1 MITIKSILKI
11 YKLKKKK
18 EVKALDNVS
27 LTFSGNGITFI
38 LGKSG
43 SGKSTLLNILG
54 GLDKPTS
61 GELIIDGKNTS
72 TFKESDYDDYRNN
85 YLGFIFQDY
94 NLLDEFNVIDNIELS
109 LKIKNNECNKEKIDK
124 ILEELEIK
132 DLSLRKINELSGGQK
147 QRVAI
152 ARALVKEPS
161 LILADE
167 PTGALDEDTSLQ
179 LMEVLKRLSK
189 DKLIIVVSH
198 NRELASKFG
207 DRIIELKDG
216 KVISDTLN
224 RKEEINE
231 SNNQNE
237 SSLDKNYHKGKLPLL
252 TSLKIG
258 LRNLRLKKVKL
269 FFTLFLSFFSF
280 TLFGLVSTLL
290 FFDGENVTASALKSI
305 DTNSYIIFKNNP
317 DPNFSY
323 NNNLSELKTLEEE
336 FKIDIDPISTSLDY
350 NSYPSNTNFY
360 PLDSNGIV
368 SSIYGEI
375 YLDENRIND
384 LDFSLIDGKY
394 PSKKDEVALTDFHF
408 LNFTQFGFT
417 DYTDSSDG
425 KIIEPSEIKNY
436 SDLIGK
442 TINIDGK
449 KFKITG
455 FIKTNIAEDFLNKFS
470 LIYNKDYK
478 NSSYETINNDF
489 TISYEQN
496 YSNLLYVSKEFY
508 DDLVD
513 FNGFL
518 NVSNIKYSNDLILD
532 SFSINIPLMDD
543 DYYWSYIDSISS
555 LNKID
560 RDYVFFDS
568 TKTKLEKNEI
578 LISSSIYEDHK
589 DFFDSENSKDF
600 NYSMR
605 YSLNGEEVNA
615 EGKIVGYFNDE
626 DSLKMNSI
634 VLDEDFYSE
643 LTNGYEYG
651 FNSFIFKNNSNETDN
666 AFKTFVHNKF
676 GSDYSNKFVINNNI
690 VAKISGISKSFKL
703 LKFGLS
709 ICGVFLAI
717 FSMILF
723 GNFIS
728 NSISYRKKEIGILR
742 ALGCRKID
750 VFSIFF
756 FEGLAIALI
765 NFVLSL
771 IGTIVCVVVINNYLT
786 SFILVKA
793 SYLNI
798 GIIEILLLLLIS
810 ILASTI
816 STYIPTYHYTKKNPF
831 DAINGK

>member
-1 MITIKSILKI
+1 MIKIESISKI

-94 NLLDEFNVIDNIELS
+94 NLLDEFNVINNIELS
-109 LKIKNNECNKEKIDK
+109 LKIKNSECNKEKIDK
-124 ILEELEIK
+124 ILEDLEIK

-216 KVISDTLN
+216 KIISDTLN
-224 RKEEINE
+224 TKEEINE

-237 SSLDKNYHKGKLPLL
+237 SSLDKSYHKGKLPLL

-280 TLFGLVSTLL
+280 TLFGLVSTLI
-290 FFDGENVTASALKSI
+290 FFNGENVTASALKSI
-305 DTNSYIIFKNNP
+305 DTNSYIIFKNNQNP
-317 DPNFSY
+317 TISF

-336 FKIDIDPISTSLDY
+336 FNINIDPISTSLDY
-350 NSYPSNTNFY
+350 NSSSSNTNFY
-360 PLDSNGIV
+360 PLDLNGKLT
-368 SSIYGEI
+368 SIYGEI
-375 YLDENRIND
+375 YLDESRINN
-384 LDFSLIDGKY
+384 LGFSLVDGKY
-394 PSKKDEVALTDFHF
+394 PSKKDEIALTDFHF

-436 SDLIGK
+436 SDLTGK
-442 TINIDGK
+442 IINIGGK

-470 LIYNKDYK
+470 LIYNNDYK
-478 NSSYETINNDF
+478 NSLYETIYNNF
-489 TISYEQN
+489 TISYERN

-508 DDLVD
+508 DDLTN

-518 NVSNIKYSNDLILD
+518 NVSDISYSRGTFLD
-532 SFSINIPLMDD
+532 SFSINIPFIDD
-543 DYYWSYIDSISS
+543 DFYWSNIDSISS

-560 RDYVFFDS
+560 RDYFFFDS
-568 TKTKLEKNEI
+568 AKTKLEKNEI
-578 LISSSIYEDHK
+578 LISSSIYDEHK
-589 DFFDSENSKDF
+589 DFFDSESSEGF
-600 NYSMR
+600 NYSLE
-605 YSLNGEEVNA
+605 YSLNGEEINA
-615 EGKIVGYFNDE
+615 EGKIVGYFSDE

-634 VLDEDFYSE
+634 VLDEEFYSE
-643 LTNGYEYG
+643 LTSGYEYG
-651 FNSFIFKNNSNETDN
+651 FNSFIFKNNSNETNN
-666 AFKTFVHNKF
+666 AFETFIHNKF
-676 GSDYSNKFVINNNI
+676 GSDYNNKFVIYNNI
-690 VAKISGISKSFKL
+690 VAKISGISDSFKL

-771 IGTIVCVVVINNYLT
+771 IGTTVCVVVINNYLT

-793 SYLNI
+793 SYLNL

-816 STYIPTYHYTKKNPF
+816 STYIPTSHYTKKNPF